1 MEPVDLMPLHSSLPK
16 LDDEGAGGAGSKEE
30 EELGDVGRFSVGM
43 SCSPLGFPTST
54 GSSSSLRQP
63 CPTPKQAAYQSYCSV
78 NPPVKQSQPALSVS
92 SDRDHIDG
100 EEHDCKAESCVYLTN
115 GYHNS
120 GTYIVSEHSQR
131 EEAGFADFTVFAE
144 QAAHPWCCGF
154 TPLGSTEKLDDRVV
168 ETISS
173 NRLREQM
180 NNPGQ
185 EVFMDSE
192 PRSHCAYKA
201 KDKDCTMVRHCEKRD
216 TALVIPSQDYHQPQ
230 EPAAA
235 LDFPSEEPN
244 VGEKQS
250 DTDSQRCRR
259 HSITTFQMT
268 EDDRGLEEDRGDTV
282 PQTFSVYKS
291 PPEDMVSFCD
301 DLSFEGPSLDLEPN
315 VSSLGSEEQ
324 TEWDQSDDEEEQLR
338 HYSNSASF
346 VNTRLPNLT
355 QSKTEIDLQHC
366 NSSATQETSVLAN
379 HSQCGAYARKKLADD
394 CGLENDRDP
403 CNVQTADGG
412 VMILGTLP
420 PSDSFAD
427 FCTAPTQDDGEGLW
441 EEFKDQNVQE
451 GGRTTW
457 RQSTQQFSSMHNDGG
472 TEDKDRVGHH
482 GVTRTVSCQMGDIS
496 LKMEFSVTFKCDFMI
511 LLSSHRE

>member
-1 MEPVDLMPLHSSLPK
+1 MEPVDLMPLHSSPLPQ
-16 LDDEGAGGAGSKEE
+16 LDDEGAGWAGSKE

-43 SCSPLGFPTST
+43 SCSPLGFAASA

-63 CPTPKQAAYQSYCSV
+63 CPTPKQAAYQSHCSV

-100 EEHDCKAESCVYLTN
+100 EEHGCKAESCVYLTN

-120 GTYIVSEHSQR
+120 GTYIVSERSQR

-144 QAAHPWCCGF
+144 QAIHPWCCGF
-154 TPLGSTEKLDDRVV
+154 TPLGSTEKLDDRAV
-168 ETISS
+168 EQISS
-173 NRLREQM
+173 NRLRQQM
-180 NNPGQ
+180 NKPVQ

-201 KDKDCTMVRHCEKRD
+201 KDTDCTMVRHSEKRD
-216 TALVIPSQDYHQPQ
+216 TALLTPSQDYHQPQ
-230 EPAAA
+230 EPAAG

-244 VGEKQS
+244 VGEKES
-250 DTDSQRCRR
+250 DTHSQRCRR

-268 EDDRGLEEDRGDTV
+268 EDDRGLEEDIGDTL

-291 PPEDMVSFCD
+291 PPEDMVSCD

-315 VSSLGSEEQ
+315 VSSLGSGEQ
-324 TEWDQSDDEEEQLR
+324 IEWDQSDEDEEELR
-338 HYSNSASF
+338 HYSNSTSF

-355 QSKTEIDLQHC
+355 QSKSGVDLQHC
-366 NSSATQETSVLAN
+366 DSSATQETSVLTN
-379 HSQCGAYARKKLADD
+379 HPQCGAYARKHLADD
-394 CGLENDRDP
+394 CGLEHDRDP
-403 CNVQTADGG
+403 CNVLTADAG

-427 FCTAPTQDDGEGLW
+427 FCAAPTQDDGEGLW

-457 RQSTQQFSSMHNDGG
+457 RQSKQQFSSLHSDGG
-472 TEDKDRVGHH
+472 TEEEDRVGYH
-482 GVTRTVSCQMGDIS
+482 GGSRTVSCQIGNNS
-496 LKMEFSVTFKCDFMI
+496 LKVEFSVMFKCDCMI
-511 LLSSHRE
+511 L